1 MSSDKAELERGRAS
15 YAGGAWRDGRL
26 PWGRGPG
33 LLLLFG
39 GLAVLVVLTVVGPDP
54 TGQAALS
61 AAGRAFDVV
70 PHRAGRG
77 TGTDLLG

>member
-1 MSSDKAELERGRAS
+1 MSDR
-15 YAGGAWRDGRL
+15 
-26 PWGRGPG
+26 P
-33 LLLLFG
+33 
-39 GLAVLVVLTVVGPDP
+39 VVLTVVVSDP